1 MCSALYCVTLHHIPS
16 ANLAA
21 CWYGDALQMRITQ
34 SISLSNIQ
42 TFSFVAEKARPEA
55 VQTCQPVSKDRPA
68 CFLIGVSILEI
79 QNRWRRSGNIE

>member
-16 ANLAA
+16 ARFTA

-55 VQTCQPVSKDRPA
+55 V
-68 CFLIGVSILEI
+68 
-79 QNRWRRSGNIE
+79 